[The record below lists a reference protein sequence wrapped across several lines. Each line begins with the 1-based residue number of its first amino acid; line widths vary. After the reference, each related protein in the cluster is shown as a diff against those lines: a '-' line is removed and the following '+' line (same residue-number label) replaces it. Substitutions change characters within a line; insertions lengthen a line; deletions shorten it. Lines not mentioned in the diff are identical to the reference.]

1 MKSKSILDK
10 FFTSI
15 TKQKDTKGVVIN
27 NEEELVSAD
36 QEFHSAFRNI
46 LEEVNAFDSKPT
58 VNSMLKNRPDVKR
71 KQLIHQPESF
81 FTGFSHLSWL
91 HEDSS

>member
-1 MKSKSILDK
+1 MKSKSILDN

-15 TKQKDTKGVVIN
+15 TKQKDTKGSLLHG
-27 NEEELVSAD
+27 EEELVSAD

-46 LEEVNAFDSKPT
+46 LEEVKAFDSKPT
-58 VNSMLKNRPDVKR
+58 ANNMLNSRPDVKR
-71 KQLIHQPESF
+71 KQLMHQPESF